1 MSSGDLVDSF
11 LAALQ
16 ANLGAILTNFYG
28 VLVSQFNRLDK
39 SAGKVIS
46 KVYVRM
52 LLPALLITEVG
63 SELHLDATTRY
74 IPILSGPFTNA

>member
-1 MSSGDLVDSF
+1 MDSF

-16 ANLGAILTNFYG
+16 ASLGVILTIFYG
-28 VLVSQFNRLDK
+28 VPASQFNRLDK
-39 SAGKVIS
+39 SARKAIS
-46 KVYVRM
+46 KVYVCM

-63 SELHLDATTRY
+63 SELHLDATTKY